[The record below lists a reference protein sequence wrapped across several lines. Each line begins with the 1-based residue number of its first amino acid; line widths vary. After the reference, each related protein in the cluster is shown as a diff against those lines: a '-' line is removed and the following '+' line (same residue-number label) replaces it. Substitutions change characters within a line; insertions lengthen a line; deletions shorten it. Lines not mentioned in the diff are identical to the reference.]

1 MYIILYIR
9 GEKFEKRKS
18 KKTTCGIFER
28 LHDFTQ
34 EELSDR
40 IGVHRQTIV
49 ALEKQKY
56 EPSIG
61 IVLMLSAVLNEPIDK
76 LFFLEEKNRL
86 N

>member
-1 MYIILYIR
+1 MSLHSIKNNVRYFR
-9 GEKFEKRKS
+9 
-18 KKTTCGIFER
+18 R

-76 LFFLEEKNRL
+76 LFFLEEKTD
-86 N
+86 

>member
-1 MYIILYIR
+1 MENLKR
-9 GEKFEKRKS
+9 EKVKNNVRYFR
-18 KKTTCGIFER
+18 R
-28 LHDFTQ
+28 LHNFTQ

-76 LFFLEEKNRL
+76 LFFLEDKTD
-86 N
+86 

>member
-1 MYIILYIR
+1 MKR
-9 GEKFEKRKS
+9 EKVKNNVRYFR
-18 KKTTCGIFER
+18 R
-28 LHDFTQ
+28 LNNFTQ

-76 LFFLEEKNRL
+76 LFFLEEKTD
-86 N
+86 

>member
-1 MYIILYIR
+1 MKR
-9 GEKFEKRKS
+9 GKVKNNVRYFR
-18 KKTTCGIFER
+18 R

-34 EELSDR
+34 EELSDL

-76 LFFLEEKNRL
+76 LFFLEEKTD
-86 N
+86 

>member
-1 MYIILYIR
+1 MKR
-9 GEKFEKRKS
+9 GKVKNNVRHFRR
-18 KKTTCGIFER
+18 I
-28 LHDFTQ
+28 HDFTQ

-76 LFFLEEKNRL
+76 LFFLEEKTD
-86 N
+86 

>member
-1 MYIILYIR
+1 MRYFR
-9 GEKFEKRKS
+9 
-18 KKTTCGIFER
+18 R

-76 LFFLEEKNRL
+76 LFFLEEKTD
-86 N
+86 

>member
-1 MYIILYIR
+1 MKNLKR
-9 GEKFEKRKS
+9 GKVKNNVRYFR
-18 KKTTCGIFER
+18 R

-34 EELSDR
+34 EELSVR

-61 IVLMLSAVLNEPIDK
+61 IVLMLSSVLNEPIDK
-76 LFFLEEKNRL
+76 LFFLEEKTD
-86 N
+86 

>member
-1 MYIILYIR
+1 MEKLKR
-9 GEKFEKRKS
+9 GKVKNNVRYFR
-18 KKTTCGIFER
+18 R

-76 LFFLEEKNRL
+76 LFFLEENTD
-86 N
+86 

>member
-1 MYIILYIR
+1 MKR
-9 GEKFEKRKS
+9 GKVKNNVRYFR
-18 KKTTCGIFER
+18 R

-76 LFFLEEKNRL
+76 LFFLEEKT
-86 N
+86 

>member
-1 MYIILYIR
+1 MKYLKR
-9 GEKFEKRKS
+9 EKVKNNVRYFR
-18 KKTTCGIFER
+18 R

-34 EELSDR
+34 EELSER

-76 LFFLEEKNRL
+76 LFFLEEKTD
-86 N
+86 

>member
-1 MYIILYIR
+1 MENLKR
-9 GEKFEKRKS
+9 GKVKNNVRYFR
-18 KKTTCGIFER
+18 R
-28 LHDFTQ
+28 LHNFTQ

-76 LFFLEEKNRL
+76 LFFLEEKKE
-86 N
+86 

>member
-1 MYIILYIR
+1 MKR
-9 GEKFEKRKS
+9 GKVKNNVRYFR
-18 KKTTCGIFER
+18 R

-76 LFFLEEKNRL
+76 LFFLEEKTD
-86 N
+86 

>member
-1 MYIILYIR
+1 MKR
-9 GEKFEKRKS
+9 GKVKNNVRYFR
-18 KKTTCGIFER
+18 R

-76 LFFLEEKNRL
+76 LFFLEEKAD
-86 N
+86 

>member
-1 MYIILYIR
+1 MKYLKR
-9 GEKFEKRKS
+9 EKVKNNVRYFR
-18 KKTTCGIFER
+18 R

-76 LFFLEEKNRL
+76 LFFLEEKKD
-86 N
+86 

>member
-1 MYIILYIR
+1 MKR
-9 GEKFEKRKS
+9 GTVKNNVRYFR
-18 KKTTCGIFER
+18 R

-76 LFFLEEKNRL
+76 LFFLEEKTD
-86 N
+86 